1 MSSDVAG
8 ASPQPRHRLKKVFN
22 RRSSLI
28 FIILALLLV
37 AALALFLVRQFSS
50 TAIVPANDYKVLSSE
65 KYSNKVAVT
74 GAVSAGK
81 TATLVT
87 HLTGPVKA
95 MNVKLGDRVN
105 AEQLIAQIDVTSVE
119 RDLERQR
126 AEQASTEAGNLTQVE
141 QAQTQYN
148 QYKDALDRGLNP
160 EVNNA
165 AAAARTANDQY
176 VDAVAAFDNKQADKD
191 AGRDPLIR
199 DQANA
204 VENARSQVLTAA
216 INTVRSGVGIAQ
228 VLGGSPSTTTGGGTG
243 NGAATQT
250 GDTGNG
256 GAGNGGTGGAGG
268 TGDTGNG
275 GSTPDT
281 QVGSGLIN
289 GALTSADVLNQL
301 NAANQNLTNAEKT
314 YIDNLAKVDQ
324 ELATA
329 QRGVSTAFAGKKEAE
344 TALEAARLASSNQ
357 LVSYEQAVQQAVR
370 AAEAGHR
377 VTELSEN
384 QLRYDIASGEIRAP
398 FNGVITKVVAQEGQ
412 PANGTL
418 LAVGD
423 DSKLLIEADVKEVDI
438 PKISVGTPVKFTTV
452 ATGTKQFQGQVA
464 SVSPVGASAAD
475 KEGAEGATSSK
486 KVSFPVQIEVTGD
499 REGLLIGGSAKVQ
512 IITDELPNVITVP
525 RDAIFSNDKN
535 EKAVLVAAE
544 RNGQRVIEERSV
556 KIKTSNDVEAVIDNG
571 SLKVKDVV
579 LTQPDNYRELVGQQV
594 TLEETAKTTTK
605 QG

>member
-8 ASPQPRHRLKKVFN
+8 ASPQPRHRLKKVFS

-28 FIILALLLV
+28 FIALALLLV
-37 AALALFLVRQFSS
+37 VALAFLLMRQFSG

-228 VLGGSPSTTTGGGTG
+228 VLGGSPSTTTGGTGGAGTG

-256 GAGNGGTGGAGG
+256 GAGNGG

-289 GALTSADVLNQL
+289 GALNSADALNQL

-423 DSKLLIEADVKEVDI
+423 DSKLLIDADVKEVDI

-544 RNGQRVIEERSV
+544 RNGQRVVEERSV

-579 LTQPDNYRELVGQQV
+579 LTQPDNYRKLVGQQV

>member
-8 ASPQPRHRLKKVFN
+8 ASPQPRHRLKKVFS

-28 FIILALLLV
+28 FIALALLLV
-37 AALALFLVRQFSS
+37 VALAFLLVRQFSG

-228 VLGGSPSTTTGGGTG
+228 VLGGSPSTTTGGTGGTGTG

-256 GAGNGGTGGAGG
+256 GASG

-289 GALTSADVLNQL
+289 GALNSADALNQL

-423 DSKLLIEADVKEVDI
+423 DSKLLIDADVKEVDI

-544 RNGQRVIEERSV
+544 RNGQRVVEERSV

-579 LTQPDNYRELVGQQV
+579 LTQPDNYRKLVGQQV

>member
-1 MSSDVAG
+1 M
-8 ASPQPRHRLKKVFN
+8 
-22 RRSSLI
+22 
-28 FIILALLLV
+28 
-37 AALALFLVRQFSS
+37 
-50 TAIVPANDYKVLSSE
+50 
-65 KYSNKVAVT
+65 
-74 GAVSAGK
+74 
-81 TATLVT
+81 
-87 HLTGPVKA
+87 
-95 MNVKLGDRVN
+95 
-105 AEQLIAQIDVTSVE
+105 
-119 RDLERQR
+119 
-126 AEQASTEAGNLTQVE
+126 
-141 QAQTQYN
+141 
-148 QYKDALDRGLNP
+148 
-160 EVNNA
+160 
-165 AAAARTANDQY
+165 
-176 VDAVAAFDNKQADKD
+176 
-191 AGRDPLIR
+191 
-199 DQANA
+199 
-204 VENARSQVLTAA
+204 
-216 INTVRSGVGIAQ
+216 
-228 VLGGSPSTTTGGGTG
+228 
-243 NGAATQT
+243 
-250 GDTGNG
+250 
-256 GAGNGGTGGAGG
+256 
-268 TGDTGNG
+268 
-275 GSTPDT
+275 
-281 QVGSGLIN
+281 
-289 GALTSADVLNQL
+289 
-301 NAANQNLTNAEKT
+301 
-314 YIDNLAKVDQ
+314 
-324 ELATA
+324 
-329 QRGVSTAFAGKKEAE
+329 
-344 TALEAARLASSNQ
+344 
-357 LVSYEQAVQQAVR
+357 
-370 AAEAGHR
+370 
-377 VTELSEN
+377 
-384 QLRYDIASGEIRAP
+384 RYDIASGEIRAP